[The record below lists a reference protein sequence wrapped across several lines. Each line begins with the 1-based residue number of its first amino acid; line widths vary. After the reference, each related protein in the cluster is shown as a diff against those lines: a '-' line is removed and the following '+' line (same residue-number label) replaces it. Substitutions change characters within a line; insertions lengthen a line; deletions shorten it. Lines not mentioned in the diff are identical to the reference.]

1 MQFRSALFFFSPSH
15 LSAAQKTYFRLP
27 SYQPLWKC
35 QTHFFVKLQYSSVF
49 GRAAAEA
56 ATSFGGGEKKKI
68 VSLQKSL
75 RFKPL
80 RQSTNLVNKLNFH
93 NKSCRLC
100 CFPALGMS
108 LKAPPLP
115 APPPQESFS
124 FFRSSKLKTAQKR
137 LSSRNQLIS
146 RNATHTFLSSPP
158 LLPPALSLEGILSS
172 FSLSEDHSITQAGNR
187 KTHCSYPARKIDL
200 LIASFFDGR
209 PKQPCKKGPFS
220 ASDVCRRC
228 LEACVVKRA
237 SAGHWSSWCLP
248 PGQWRGEGTEDLG
261 NLHPIIPPLHPPPP
275 PSLAAFHRSR
285 TAASFHSRETTE
297 TQEADKSETS
307 H

>member
-1 MQFRSALFFFSPSH
+1 MLFSCSRHVSESPPHPRSPSPRE
-15 LSAAQKTYFRLP
+15 LFL
-27 SYQPLWKC
+27 
-35 QTHFFVKLQYSSVF
+35 FSVEQIKD
-49 GRAAAEA
+49 GSEEA
-56 ATSFGGGEKKKI
+56 LIT
-68 VSLQKSL
+68 
-75 RFKPL
+75 
-80 RQSTNLVNKLNFH
+80 QSTNQPQRH
-93 NKSCRLC
+93 THI
-100 CFPALGMS
+100 
-108 LKAPPLP
+108 PLL
-115 APPPQESFS
+115 APPP
-124 FFRSSKLKTAQKR
+124 
-137 LSSRNQLIS
+137 
-146 RNATHTFLSSPP
+146 
-158 LLPPALSLEGILSS
+158 PPALSLEGILSS

>member
-1 MQFRSALFFFSPSH
+1 MSNAFFREITIQLH
-15 LSAAQKTYFRLP
+15 L
-27 SYQPLWKC
+27 W
-35 QTHFFVKLQYSSVF
+35 SS
-49 GRAAAEA
+49 
-56 ATSFGGGEKKKI
+56 GGGSSHELRRRGKKKI

-172 FSLSEDHSITQAGNR
+172 FSLSEDQSITQAGNR

-200 LIASFFDGR
+200 LIGSFFDGR
-209 PKQPCKKGPFS
+209 PKQPRKKGPFS

-261 NLHPIIPPLHPPPP
+261 NLHPIPPLHPPPP